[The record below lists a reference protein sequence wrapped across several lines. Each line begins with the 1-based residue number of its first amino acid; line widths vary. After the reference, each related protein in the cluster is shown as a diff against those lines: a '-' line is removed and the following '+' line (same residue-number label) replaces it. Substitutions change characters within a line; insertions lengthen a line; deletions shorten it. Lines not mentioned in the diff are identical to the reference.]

1 MGEKTR
7 YLYGA
12 SVQGIQDFIFKINKL
27 KEVVGASRIV
37 EEVCTSKFAEKLGK
51 TILEMKQDKNA
62 IVNAAGNIKYI
73 FDDYDSCQ
81 KIVRDFPKTV
91 ATMAPGITISQAVV
105 EMAGDFVN
113 FSEAVDEIER
123 RLHIQRNKPMNHT
136 SPRLMGIARSKETH
150 LPAVKKMDKRLYDA
164 ASVQR
169 MERTN
174 NSNIVRS
181 NTIIHA
187 DGNAMGSLF
196 SRLGSDKEYLKKFS
210 AGLDELV
217 KKCVETAI
225 NTTIEA
231 DRQNILDN
239 TVYINC
245 IICSGDDVT
254 VMCDSKYALPFIQNY
269 LYLLEN
275 HSKFL
280 LKDTFGDN
288 PPFSCITACAGIAF
302 LGQKTTFREGY
313 RIANYLCDLAKND
326 SFQHRNGN
334 MLPSCALF
342 YKQTGS
348 VVGNLES
355 SYYQTMHPAKG
366 HSFLFGPYY
375 LNDTKNRWTIRR
387 FLNFCS
393 ESKHE
398 VGLRKYLIDWID
410 WMYEDID
417 RSELYRKHTIGSQ
430 GITYFSMSTSPVIR
444 DNASYYLGYDLMTYL
459 AILLDKK

>member
-196 SRLGSDKEYLKKFS
+196 SRLGSDKEYLKKPTIIFPFGKS
-210 AGLDELV
+210 STNKASSISCVSSSSIVKLV
-217 KKCVETAI
+217 LSRRST
-225 NTTIEA
+225 
-231 DRQNILDN
+231 
-239 TVYINC
+239 
-245 IICSGDDVT
+245 
-254 VMCDSKYALPFIQNY
+254 LPFTCSSYTLDGI
-269 LYLLEN
+269 
-275 HSKFL
+275 SSSS
-280 LKDTFGDN
+280 
-288 PPFSCITACAGIAF
+288 FSI
-302 LGQKTTFREGY
+302 L
-313 RIANYLCDLAKND
+313 
-326 SFQHRNGN
+326 
-334 MLPSCALF
+334 
-342 YKQTGS
+342 
-348 VVGNLES
+348 VGNL
-355 SYYQTMHPAKG
+355 
-366 HSFLFGPYY
+366 
-375 LNDTKNRWTIRR
+375 I
-387 FLNFCS
+387 
-393 ESKHE
+393 
-398 VGLRKYLIDWID
+398 
-410 WMYEDID
+410 
-417 RSELYRKHTIGSQ
+417 
-430 GITYFSMSTSPVIR
+430 
-444 DNASYYLGYDLMTYL
+444 
-459 AILLDKK
+459 